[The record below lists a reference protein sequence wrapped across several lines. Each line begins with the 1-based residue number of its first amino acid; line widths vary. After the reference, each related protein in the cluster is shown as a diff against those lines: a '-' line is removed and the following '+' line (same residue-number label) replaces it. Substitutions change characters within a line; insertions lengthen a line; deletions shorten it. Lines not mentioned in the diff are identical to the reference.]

1 MTLLD
6 VIPYHHK
13 PPRVVVDTL
22 ASQEFTDTVRFAE
35 ETGMSNGASPML
47 NWTIPAILAA
57 LATCLIFIVLYRRR
71 VIAAGQQVRS

>member
-1 MTLLD
+1 MILLD
-6 VIPYHHK
+6 VLPYPTHRK
-13 PPRVVVDTL
+13 VIIDTM
-22 ASQEFTDTVRFAE
+22 SQQEFSDTIRLAE

-71 VIAAGQQVRS
+71 IIGSEQKVRA